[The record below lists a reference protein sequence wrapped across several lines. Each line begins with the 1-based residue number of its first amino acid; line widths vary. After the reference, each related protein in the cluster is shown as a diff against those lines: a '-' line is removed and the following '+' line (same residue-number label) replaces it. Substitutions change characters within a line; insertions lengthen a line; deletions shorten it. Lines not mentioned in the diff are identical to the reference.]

1 MVLAAIGRVQVAHN
15 GPIGEEKKMNLARL
29 IQIASKGLIGVATAA
44 MVSRAGLAAGTYDI
58 NVVLPLTG
66 SAACV
71 GQGQKDSLAA
81 LQDQIN
87 ATGGVSGDKLNFI
100 FRDDQT
106 QPQLAVQLASQI
118 VGSQPAVIMGS
129 SLVAMCL
136 AMAPLMENGP
146 VQYCL
151 SPGIHPKTGGYV
163 LSTSSSSTD
172 QIAAVVRYYR
182 MMGWTKIATLMT
194 TDASG
199 QDGDRSVAEV
209 LQYDEN
215 KDKVD
220 LVIQEHFNP
229 SDVSVAAQMARIK
242 GAGVQAIIAWTTGAP
257 AATVFRSMAQVGVD
271 LPVAPT
277 SGNQTFAAMKQWQAF
292 LPKQLILAS
301 ALYPPRPASVKLD
314 PRVES
319 AQQSMY
325 ATLMKRGLKPDNMV
339 ATSWDAGLIVTSAL
353 RKLGAGATSA
363 QLRQYINGLTDFAG
377 VDGIY
382 NFSKFAQRGLGP
394 ESSTVTTYDAKTESW
409 IWLSQ
414 PGGEPL
420 GK

>member
-1 MVLAAIGRVQVAHN
+1 MNFARVIRIPCA
-15 GPIGEEKKMNLARL
+15 
-29 IQIASKGLIGVATAA
+29 GLIGAITAVAALPSAA
-44 MVSRAGLAAGTYDI
+44 PAAGTYNI

-66 SAACV
+66 SAAFV
-71 GQGQKDSLAA
+71 GQGQKDSLSA
-81 LQDQIN
+81 LEEQIN
-87 ATGGVSGDKLNFI
+87 GTGGVGGDKLNFT
-100 FRDDQT
+100 FQDDQT

-118 VGSQPAVIMGS
+118 LGAQPAVVMGS

-136 AMAPLMENGP
+136 AMAPLMANGP
-146 VQYCL
+146 LHYCL
-151 SPGIHPKTGGYV
+151 SPGIHPKAGTYV
-163 LSTSSSSTD
+163 FSTSSSSTD

-209 LQYDEN
+209 LGYDEN
-215 KDKVD
+215 KDKMK

-242 GAGVQAIIAWTTGAP
+242 GSGAQAIIAWTTGAP
-257 AATVFRSMAQVGVD
+257 AATVFRGMAQEGVD

-301 ALYPPRPASVKLD
+301 ALYPPHPPSVKLD
-314 PRVES
+314 PRVDS
-319 AQQSMY
+319 AQQAMY
-325 ATLMKRGLKPDNMV
+325 ATLAKHGLKADNMV

-353 RKLGAGATSA
+353 SKIGTDATAA
-363 QLRQYINGLTDFAG
+363 QLRQYIDGLTDFAG
-377 VDGIY
+377 INGIY
-382 NFSKFAQRGLGP
+382 NFNKYPQRGLGP
-394 ESSTVTTYDAKTESW
+394 ESSTVTAYDAKTDSW
-409 IWLSQ
+409 VWLSQ

-420 GK
+420 SK